1 MSKSLADE
9 IVDYE
14 VTKKRIIERMNESPA
29 PSQEMEMFIA
39 DQMIMNTIISARGFL
54 IKISCVNQESFLA
67 GVKKGEG
74 NES

>member
-14 VTKKRIIERMNESPA
+14 VTKQRIIERMNKGPA
-29 PSQEMEMFIA
+29 PSQETEMFIA
-39 DQMIMNTIISARGFL
+39 DQMIMNAIISARGFL

-67 GVKKGEG
+67 GVEKGESNG
-74 NES
+74 